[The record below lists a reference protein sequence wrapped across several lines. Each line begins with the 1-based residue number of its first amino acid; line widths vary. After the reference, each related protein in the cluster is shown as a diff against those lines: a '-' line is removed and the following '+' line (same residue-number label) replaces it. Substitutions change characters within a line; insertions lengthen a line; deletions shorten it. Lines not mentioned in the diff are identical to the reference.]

1 MRRYIVLLLITGILW
16 AQTDFDT
23 LILKSGTTYFGE
35 YSIIEGEIV
44 YFKPQNVF
52 AFQPVPVELIQTLK
66 LKDGHFIIEDGKNA
80 LTLEEYQKF
89 SAKEKVLLPTFDTL
103 ILKSGTTYFGEY
115 SKIEG
120 EIVYFK
126 PQNAFAFQP
135 ISIKQIQTLKLKDG
149 HFIIG
154 EQLPVAIEDGFSV
167 WLKSKGV
174 IETSQKLSTKE
185 KAIYDAKSKNLVKW
199 ALYGPTSIIIFMG
212 STFLHQGLMG
222 GEFWESPIFLGGSL
236 AASLTI
242 SYFVL
247 NRKEKFNFPKSILTD
262 SEKEIYEQAY
272 SKRLK
277 GRKINYIVG
286 STIVTGGIIVFMF
299 MNAMS
304 ELDFGS
310 SSGSGSNIFTPW

>member
-44 YFKPQNVF
+44 YFKPQN
-52 AFQPVPVELIQTLK
+52 
-66 LKDGHFIIEDGKNA
+66 A
-80 LTLEEYQKF
+80 L
-89 SAKEKVLLPTFDTL
+89 
-103 ILKSGTTYFGEY
+103 
-115 SKIEG
+115 
-120 EIVYFK
+120 
-126 PQNAFAFQP
+126 AFQP

-222 GEFWESPIFLGGSL
+222 DEFWESPIFLGGSL

-262 SEKEIYEQAY
+262 SEKEIYKQTY
-272 SKRLK
+272 SKIIRERKDRL
-277 GRKINYIVG
+277 ILG
-286 STIVTGGIIVFMF
+286 SVAVTGILCYLMF
-299 MNAMS
+299 MNMMS
-304 ELDFGS
+304 KLDFSSS
-310 SSGSGSNIFTPW
+310 SSGSSSWFTPW

>member
-16 AQTDFDT
+16 AQTDFDI
-23 LILKSGTTYFGE
+23 LILK
-35 YSIIEGEIV
+35 
-44 YFKPQNVF
+44 N
-52 AFQPVPVELIQTLK
+52 
-66 LKDGHFIIEDGKNA
+66 
-80 LTLEEYQKF
+80 
-89 SAKEKVLLPTFDTL
+89 
-103 ILKSGTTYFGEY
+103 GTTYFGEY
-115 SKIEG
+115 SKIEE

-222 GEFWESPIFLGGSL
+222 DEFWESPIFLGGSL

-262 SEKEIYEQAY
+262 SEKEIYKQTY
-272 SKRLK
+272 SKIIRERKDRL
-277 GRKINYIVG
+277 ILG
-286 STIVTGGIIVFMF
+286 SVAVTGILCYLMF
-299 MNAMS
+299 MNMMS
-304 ELDFGS
+304 KLDFSSS
-310 SSGSGSNIFTPW
+310 SSGSSSWFTPW